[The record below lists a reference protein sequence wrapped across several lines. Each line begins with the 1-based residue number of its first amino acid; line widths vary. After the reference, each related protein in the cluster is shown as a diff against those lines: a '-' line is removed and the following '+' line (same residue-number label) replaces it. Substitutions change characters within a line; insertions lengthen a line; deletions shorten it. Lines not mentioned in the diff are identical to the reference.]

1 MKIQNSSIRIGITG
15 FLSIFAFTSVY
26 PLFWLFI
33 NSFKD
38 TSEIMT
44 GNSFGLPSYWKVAN
58 YIDAL
63 FQRDILKYFTNSVLT
78 TAGTIILTLVVSIML
93 GYGLTRMK
101 WRQSEKVSRSL
112 ALGLMLPNQIVIVP
126 IFIMLKNMRLI
137 NNPIALILTISAF
150 NICLATIIVSSFM
163 KSIPYEMEE
172 ASVIDGANLFTILTK
187 IIVPMLQPA
196 IAAMSINIFINSWNE
211 FIYALVVITG
221 TTWRTLPVALMNY
234 ASGKFGTDYGG
245 MFAAMII
252 TSALPVLLFLSFSNE
267 VEKSMSAGALLK

>member
-78 TAGTIILTLVVSIML
+78 TAGT
-93 GYGLTRMK
+93 
-101 WRQSEKVSRSL
+101 
-112 ALGLMLPNQIVIVP
+112 
-126 IFIMLKNMRLI
+126 
-137 NNPIALILTISAF
+137 
-150 NICLATIIVSSFM
+150 
-163 KSIPYEMEE
+163 
-172 ASVIDGANLFTILTK
+172 
-187 IIVPMLQPA
+187 
-196 IAAMSINIFINSWNE
+196 
-211 FIYALVVITG
+211 
-221 TTWRTLPVALMNY
+221 
-234 ASGKFGTDYGG
+234 
-245 MFAAMII
+245 
-252 TSALPVLLFLSFSNE
+252 
-267 VEKSMSAGALLK
+267 

>member
-63 FQRDILKYFTNSVLT
+63 FERDILKYFANSVLT